1 MQRALFCARVAISP
15 TAIETINRGERVGT
29 KVSAASVASTLGLYP
44 GMGTTDLLQVEE
56 VRTWD

>member
-1 MQRALFCARVAISP
+1 MSP

-29 KVSAASVASTLGLYP
+29 KVSAASVGSTLGLYP
-44 GMGTTDLLQVEE
+44 ETGTTDLLRFEE

>member
-1 MQRALFCARVAISP
+1 VQRALVCAPVALPP
-15 TAIETINRGERVGT
+15 TAVEADPVGT
-29 KVSAASVASTLGLYP
+29 KVSAASVASTLDLYP